1 MDKCHTPSSLMS
13 HFLDKPITFSILISY
28 GASIYV
34 ILDHVLYRTVKLVP
48 KLGFTYFSKTFQQN
62 VSCLKLFKNMSL
74 LWNSIFGQLSYNE
87 VVLRFFF
94 FFSRTRVQ
102 FHLNFFKNLSSKYIY
117 IYNFFFLI
125 FSFL

>member
-34 ILDHVLYRTVKLVP
+34 ILDHVLYRTVKLGP
-48 KLGFTYFSKTFQQN
+48 KLGFTHFSKTFQQN
-62 VSCLKLFKNMSL
+62 VSCLKLFRNVPL

-94 FFSRTRVQ
+94 FSRTWVQ
-102 FHLNFFKNLSSKYIY
+102 FHLNFFKELEFQKNIY
-117 IYNFFFLI
+117 IIFFLNFQFPI
-125 FSFL
+125 T

>member
-62 VSCLKLFKNMSL
+62 VSCFKLFRNMSL

-87 VVLRFFF
+87 VVLRIFF